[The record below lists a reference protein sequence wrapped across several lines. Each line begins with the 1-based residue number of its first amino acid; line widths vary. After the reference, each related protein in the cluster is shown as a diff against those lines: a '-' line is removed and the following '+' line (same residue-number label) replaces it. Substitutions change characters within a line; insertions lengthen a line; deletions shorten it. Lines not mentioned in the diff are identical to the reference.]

1 MKKRFCFRRGR
12 GRGVACNNPKPP
24 EYSNNNDSTIMK
36 SPYFY
41 KLVINRFLVGCVLV
55 SIGILLAESSG
66 GWDITNHLLNKP
78 ETFFSPPHIILYSG
92 ITVAII
98 GATIM
103 FLHWR
108 SYSTY
113 VVSSRKGERDLELD
127 LSIKL
132 VITGVSMLILAG
144 PLDFF
149 WHSAFGLDGLLSPPH
164 LILTIG
170 MFAGSIGALIG
181 IPSYILI
188 NSSTGQEKRQNNN
201 IDNFKNNERIAI
213 SIYTALTIIGILP
226 IWMSSSGLIYMFSL
240 PFSDTEYYNFNLEA
254 MTAATIAT
262 ISFPFLISFI
272 LVSLFKL
279 TTEIGN
285 KKRKF
290 GAISVTGSIFII
302 IAIVTMMIPNKS
314 LIPTI
319 PFYVLNIIPI
329 IIADIFLSKLPL
341 KRMFIYT
348 SGGIL
353 GSSFFML
360 YYPMITHIYNEVLS
374 NQPVWPSLT
383 APIYFDMITQIY
395 PLVVLPAVGVGILG
409 TIVSNRLINRKN

>member
-1 MKKRFCFRRGR
+1 MKKRFGFRRGQK
-12 GRGVACNNPKPP
+12 VSCNNHKSS
-24 EYSNNNDSTIMK
+24 EFSSNNDSNIMK
-36 SPYFY
+36 SSYLY
-41 KLVINRFLVGCVLV
+41 KLVLNRFLLGCVLI
-55 SIGILLAESSG
+55 SIGILLAESG
-66 GWDITNHLLNKP
+66 GSWDITNHLLNKP
-78 ETFFSPPHIILYSG
+78 ETFFSLPHIILYSG
-92 ITVAII
+92 IILAII

-103 FLHWR
+103 LLHWR

-113 VVSSRKGERDLELD
+113 VSSQRGEKNLELD

-132 VITGVSMLILAG
+132 VITGVTMLILAG

-170 MFAGSIGALIG
+170 MFAASIGGLIG
-181 IPSYILI
+181 LRTFIFI
-188 NSSTGQEKRQNNN
+188 NNSISQDKRQNKD
-201 IDNFKNNERIAI
+201 IDNLKNNERTAI
-213 SIYTALTIIGILP
+213 SLYTALTIIGILP
-226 IWMSSSGLIYMFSL
+226 IWMSLSGLIYMFSL
-240 PFSDTEYYNFNLEA
+240 PFSDTEYYNFNLEPT
-254 MTAATIAT
+254 TAATIAT
-262 ISFPFLISFI
+262 VSFPFLISFI
-272 LVSLFKL
+272 LVSLFRL
-279 TTEIGN
+279 TNEIGN
-285 KKRKF
+285 KKRNF
-290 GAISVTGSIFII
+290 GAISITGSIFII

-329 IIADIFLSKLPL
+329 IIADIFLSRLPL

-374 NQPVWPSLT
+374 NQSVWPSLT
-383 APIYFDMITQIY
+383 AQIYFDMITQIY

-409 TIVSNRLINRKN
+409 TIISNRLINRKN

>member
-1 MKKRFCFRRGR
+1 MKKRFGFRRGQK
-12 GRGVACNNPKPP
+12 VSCNNHESP
-24 EYSNNNDSTIMK
+24 EFSSNNDSNIMK
-36 SPYFY
+36 SSYLY
-41 KLVINRFLVGCVLV
+41 KLVINRFLLGCVLI
-55 SIGILLAESSG
+55 SIGILLAESG
-66 GWDITNHLLNKP
+66 GSWDITNHLLNKP
-78 ETFFSPPHIILYSG
+78 ETFFSLPHIILYSG
-92 ITVAII
+92 IILAII

-103 FLHWR
+103 LLHWR

-113 VVSSRKGERDLELD
+113 VSSQRGEKNLELD

-132 VITGVSMLILAG
+132 VITGVTMLILAG

-170 MFAGSIGALIG
+170 MFAASIGGLIG
-181 IPSYILI
+181 LRTFIFI
-188 NSSTGQEKRQNNN
+188 NNSISQDKRQNKD
-201 IDNFKNNERIAI
+201 IDNLKNNERTAI
-213 SIYTALTIIGILP
+213 SLYTALTIIGILP
-226 IWMSSSGLIYMFSL
+226 IWMSLSGLIYMFSL
-240 PFSDTEYYNFNLEA
+240 PFSDTEYYNFNLEPS
-254 MTAATIAT
+254 TAATIAT
-262 ISFPFLISFI
+262 VSFPFLISFI

-279 TTEIGN
+279 TNEIGN
-285 KKRKF
+285 KKRNF
-290 GAISVTGSIFII
+290 GAISITGSIFII

-329 IIADIFLSKLPL
+329 IIADIFLSRLPL

-374 NQPVWPSLT
+374 NQSVWPSLT
-383 APIYFDMITQIY
+383 AQIYFDMITQIY
-395 PLVVLPAVGVGILG
+395 PLVILPAVGVGILG
-409 TIVSNRLINRKN
+409 TIISNRLINRKN

>member
-1 MKKRFCFRRGR
+1 MKKRFCFRRG
-12 GRGVACNNPKPP
+12 VSYNNPETQ
-24 EYSNNNDSTIMK
+24 EYSNNNESTAMK
-36 SPYFY
+36 SSYFH
-41 KLVINRFLVGCVLV
+41 KRLINRFLVGCILV
-55 SIGILLAESSG
+55 SIGILLAESAGS
-66 GWDITNHLLNKP
+66 WDITNHLLNKP

-92 ITVAII
+92 ITLALI

-113 VVSSRKGERDLELD
+113 ISTRKGEKNLELD

-132 VITGVSMLILAG
+132 VISGACMLILAG

-149 WHSAFGLDGLLSPPH
+149 WHLAFGLDGLLSPPH
-164 LILTIG
+164 LTLTIG
-170 MFAGSIGALIG
+170 MLAGSVGALIG
-181 IPSYILI
+181 IRSYILI
-188 NSSTGQEKRQNNN
+188 NNSNNQEKRLNND
-201 IDNFKNNERIAI
+201 IDNFKNNERFPI
-213 SIYTALTIIGILP
+213 SLYITLTIIGILP

-240 PFSDTEYYNFNLEA
+240 PFSDTEYYNFNLEPT
-254 MTAATIAT
+254 TAAIIASV
-262 ISFPFLISFI
+262 SFPFLISFI

-279 TTEIGN
+279 MIEIGN
-285 KKRKF
+285 KKRTF
-290 GAISVTGSIFII
+290 GAISVIGSIFII
-302 IAIVTMMIPNKS
+302 ITIVTMMIPNKS
-314 LIPTI
+314 LISTI

-341 KRMFIYT
+341 KRVFIYT

-360 YYPMITHIYNEVLS
+360 YYPMITYIYNEVLS

-383 APIYFDMITQIY
+383 APIYFEMITGIY
-395 PLVVLPAVGVGILG
+395 PLLVLPAVGMGILG
-409 TIVSNRLINRKN
+409 TIVSSRLINRKN

>member
-12 GRGVACNNPKPP
+12 GVACNNPKPS
-24 EYSNNNDSTIMK
+24 EYRNNNDSTIMK

-113 VVSSRKGERDLELD
+113 VVSSRKGERNLELD

-213 SIYTALTIIGILP
+213 SIYTTLTIIGILP

-240 PFSDTEYYNFNLEA
+240 PFSDTEYYNFNLE
-254 MTAATIAT
+254 
-262 ISFPFLISFI
+262 
-272 LVSLFKL
+272 
-279 TTEIGN
+279 
-285 KKRKF
+285 
-290 GAISVTGSIFII
+290 
-302 IAIVTMMIPNKS
+302 
-314 LIPTI
+314 
-319 PFYVLNIIPI
+319 
-329 IIADIFLSKLPL
+329 PL
-341 KRMFIYT
+341 
-348 SGGIL
+348 
-353 GSSFFML
+353 
-360 YYPMITHIYNEVLS
+360 
-374 NQPVWPSLT
+374 
-383 APIYFDMITQIY
+383 
-395 PLVVLPAVGVGILG
+395 
-409 TIVSNRLINRKN
+409 

>member
-1 MKKRFCFRRGR
+1 MKKRFCFRRG
-12 GRGVACNNPKPP
+12 VSCNNPETQ
-24 EYSNNNDSTIMK
+24 EYSNNNDSTVMK
-36 SPYFY
+36 SSYSH
-41 KLVINRFLVGCVLV
+41 KRLINRFLVGCILV
-55 SIGILLAESSG
+55 SIGILLAESAGS
-66 GWDITNHLLNKP
+66 WDITNHLLNKP

-92 ITVAII
+92 ITLALI

-113 VVSSRKGERDLELD
+113 ISTQKGEKNLELD

-132 VITGVSMLILAG
+132 VISGTCMLILAG

-149 WHSAFGLDGLLSPPH
+149 WHLAFGLDGLLSPPH
-164 LILTIG
+164 LTLTIG
-170 MFAGSIGALIG
+170 MLAGSIGALIG
-181 IPSYILI
+181 IRSYIVI
-188 NSSTGQEKRQNNN
+188 NNSNNQEKRLNND
-201 IDNFKNNERIAI
+201 IDNFKNNERIPI
-213 SIYTALTIIGILP
+213 SLYTTVIIIGILP

-240 PFSDTEYYNFNLEA
+240 PFSETKYYNFNLEPT
-254 MTAATIAT
+254 TAAIIA
-262 ISFPFLISFI
+262 SVSLPFLISFI

-279 TTEIGN
+279 MIEIGN
-285 KKRKF
+285 KNGTF
-290 GAISVTGSIFII
+290 GAISVIGSIFII
-302 IAIVTMMIPNKS
+302 ITIVTMMIPNKS
-314 LIPTI
+314 LISTI

-341 KRMFIYT
+341 KRVFIYT

-360 YYPMITHIYNEVLS
+360 YYPMITYIYNEVLS

-383 APIYFDMITQIY
+383 APIYFEMITQIY
-395 PLVVLPAVGVGILG
+395 PLLVLPAVGMGILG
-409 TIVSNRLINRKN
+409 TIVSSRLINRKN